1 MINES
6 VLLLDGGLGQELI
19 HRSTAAAHHL
29 WSLQVMLDE
38 PQLVS
43 DIHRDFCHAGAAI
56 ACLNT
61 YAITRARLTRGG
73 VAASLDTLLT
83 RARELAQAGIAESKK
98 TDVALVSSLP
108 PLVASY
114 SPHTEL
120 PAEQMVAEY
129 RELIDL
135 QQPHVD
141 GFLAE
146 TIASVNEAK
155 ALLSAAQQSGLRIM
169 LGLTV
174 MDDDGQRLRS
184 GEPLKNALDAAAA
197 FDPLAVV
204 INCSKPEAVSQAM
217 PLLQQSG
224 FPFGGFANGF
234 TAVDD
239 LKPGGVVDVLQAR
252 EDLGPEAYAAHA
264 VTWLEAGATV
274 IGGCCEVG
282 PAHIQVLKGLIE
294 KRGLRRMRWSDLT
307 AR

>member
-1 MINES
+1 MISES

-73 VAASLDTLLT
+73 VAAPLDTLLT
-83 RARELAQAGIAESKK
+83 RARELAQAGIVESKK

-114 SPHTEL
+114 SPDTEL
-120 PAEQMVAEY
+120 PTEQMVAEY

-135 QQPHVD
+135 QRPHVD

-155 ALLSAAQQSGLRIM
+155 AVLSAAQQSGSRIM

-174 MDDDGQRLRS
+174 MDDDGCRLRS
-184 GEPLKNALDAAAA
+184 GEPLKDALDAAAA
-197 FDPLAVV
+197 FEPLAIV

-217 PLLQQSG
+217 PLLQKSG
-224 FPFGGFANGF
+224 VPFGGFANGF

-252 EDLGPEAYAAHA
+252 EDLGPEAYATHA
-264 VTWLEAGATV
+264 ANWLDAGATV

-294 KRGLRRMRWSDLT
+294 QRGLRRMRWSDLT